1 MEPIEVI
8 GQKLTFVAPSGASY
22 TIREQN
28 GADDDILSNAR
39 TAKNLMNLSYFIA
52 SIVVETDATVS
63 KKLNAQE
70 ALKLPVLDR
79 YCILLN
85 SRIFSLGNIL
95 EFTHDWG
102 KGNGGEV
109 NYEQDLEEFLFDYA
123 EIPSAEVLE
132 AKPDAIP
139 FYPNGKN
146 TRDLTFTLSSGKGIK
161 FDILTGE
168 AETQLMEAT
177 LSNRTKN
184 QELIARNLCLK
195 VNGSWEKVQSFFA
208 FTAREMIELR
218 KIVYA
223 NDPVWTGSTKI
234 VNPETGEEGMINIL
248 GIPGFFYPE
257 EI

>member
-1 MEPIEVI
+1 METNEIY
-8 GQKLTFVAPSGASY
+8 GQKMTFVAPSGFTY

-28 GADDDILSNAR
+28 GADDDILSNAS

-52 SIVVETDATVS
+52 GIVIETDATVS
-63 KKLNAQE
+63 KKLTAQE
-70 ALKLPVLDR
+70 ALQLPVLDR

-85 SRIFSLGNIL
+85 SRILSLGPVL

-102 KGNGGEV
+102 KENGGEV
-109 NYEQDLEEFLFDYA
+109 SYEQNLEEFLFDYSNL
-123 EIPSAEVLE
+123 PSEEELNSR
-132 AKPDAIP
+132 PDAIP

-146 TRDLTFTLSSGKGIK
+146 IKNIEFTLPSGKLIK

-168 AETQLMEAT
+168 AETRLMEMSIA
-177 LSNRTKN
+177 NRTKN
-184 QELIARNLCLK
+184 QELVVRNICLK
-195 VNGSWEKVQSFFA
+195 VGEEWQPISNFYA
-208 FTAREMIELR
+208 FSAREMTVLR
-218 KIVYA
+218 KLVYA

-234 VNPETGEEGMINIL
+234 INPYNDEEQYINIM